1 MNLISP
7 NDPTFFYVGECTI
20 CGVYGEFIRGELK
33 SIRESFQCQNCHSC
47 LRYRD
52 QAAVIIDQF
61 SSGEASS
68 LKKLVESG
76 RLNSLAIYEVAL
88 RSPFAVYFDGLPG
101 YVRSYFWD
109 DCELGRAY
117 ENAVLCQDLTKL
129 TFNDGSFNL
138 VITSDVLEHIPDYER
153 AFSEIL
159 RVLKTGGS
167 HVFSLPTDFPLPPIS
182 ERRTLIVDNKEIHL
196 KPPRYHN
203 SGNGSDCLMYTDFG
217 SDLPNIIDSGHSIT
231 KISRRSMVGNC
242 HQNATFLTQKLSFEP
257 ISDEALGNIFQPEN
271 QSVPLCPICGN
282 STFLDFNGRKN
293 ARCQKCLCMER
304 NRLMSMF
311 IDQFDLYKNDQRVLH
326 FSPEFGLAKK
336 FHDLCGDRYYPCDL
350 EPEKYKSRFF
360 QTKFIDLSKRLI
372 QFEDNSFDLIIHN
385 HVLEHVPYEIG
396 LIFEELNRIL
406 KPGGMHFFSIPIS
419 GEWTRENLSKDISD
433 SYRQKN
439 FGQHDHV
446 RIFGWKSMR
455 DLLRSICENYD
466 GLPLRPI
473 QYFTPEELERARI
486 PRAAWDGVSGHSI
499 YGYQKPL
506 LSIEGTRL

>member
-1 MNLISP
+1 
-7 NDPTFFYVGECTI
+7 
-20 CGVYGEFIRGELK
+20 
-33 SIRESFQCQNCHSC
+33 
-47 LRYRD
+47 
-52 QAAVIIDQF
+52 
-61 SSGEASS
+61 
-68 LKKLVESG
+68 
-76 RLNSLAIYEVAL
+76 
-88 RSPFAVYFDGLPG
+88 
-101 YVRSYFWD
+101 
-109 DCELGRAY
+109 
-117 ENAVLCQDLTKL
+117 
-129 TFNDGSFNL
+129 
-138 VITSDVLEHIPDYER
+138 
-153 AFSEIL
+153 
-159 RVLKTGGS
+159 
-167 HVFSLPTDFPLPPIS
+167 
-182 ERRTLIVDNKEIHL
+182 
-196 KPPRYHN
+196 
-203 SGNGSDCLMYTDFG
+203 
-217 SDLPNIIDSGHSIT
+217 
-231 KISRRSMVGNC
+231 
-242 HQNATFLTQKLSFEP
+242 
-257 ISDEALGNIFQPEN
+257 
-271 QSVPLCPICGN
+271 
-282 STFLDFNGRKN
+282 
-293 ARCQKCLCMER
+293 
-304 NRLMSMF
+304 MSMF